1 MRSTLVTRVATLMQ
15 QMLTSSGWLRSELR
29 RLDQAGASDP
39 RMRKLCDLLDSLDT
53 SIAWDL
59 RDELRGLSSRSS
71 PQAAQ
76 ILGWLR
82 ADIDPLSR
90 LVCRLDR
97 ECPGHPLVT
106 AALIACGDIVGRFM
120 DLEHEFAPTD
130 RAPRV
135 ASGVAPAWQS
145 PSPAAELPLLC

>member
-1 MRSTLVTRVATLMQ
+1 MRSILATRVAKLMQ

-39 RMRKLCDLLDSLDT
+39 HMRKLCDLLDSLDT

-71 PQAAQ
+71 PQSVT

-82 ADIDPLSR
+82 ADIDPLTQ

-97 ECPGHPLVT
+97 ECRGHPLVT
-106 AALIACGDIVGRFM
+106 AAMIACGDIVGRFM
-120 DLEHEFAPTD
+120 DLERELAPTD
-130 RAPRV
+130 RAAR
-135 ASGVAPAWQS
+135 AGSGLAPTWRL